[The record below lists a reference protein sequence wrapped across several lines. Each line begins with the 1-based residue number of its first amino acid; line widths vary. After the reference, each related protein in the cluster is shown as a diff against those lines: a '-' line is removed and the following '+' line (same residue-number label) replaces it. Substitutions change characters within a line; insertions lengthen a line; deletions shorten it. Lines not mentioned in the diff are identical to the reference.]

1 MEAYLIHIV
10 LRKVGLENALNVD
23 DDILLRSENMK
34 QTDQVIAYL
43 YRHGAITPID
53 ALQDLG
59 IFRLAA
65 RIYDIEKQH
74 GIEIPRRT
82 VTAKSKKT
90 GKTVKFTEYQW
101 AKDLSHA

>member
-1 MEAYLIHIV
+1 
-10 LRKVGLENALNVD
+10 
-23 DDILLRSENMK
+23 MK

-65 RIYDIEKQH
+65 RIYDIEQQH

-101 AKDLSHA
+101 AKGLSRA